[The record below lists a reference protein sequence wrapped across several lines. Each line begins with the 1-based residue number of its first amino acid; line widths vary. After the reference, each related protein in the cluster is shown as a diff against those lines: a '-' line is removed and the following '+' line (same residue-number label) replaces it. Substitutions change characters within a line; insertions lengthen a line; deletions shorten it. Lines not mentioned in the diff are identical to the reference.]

1 MSTVSLL
8 LLLCVPQDAVK
19 DRLEKSPRHH
29 EWVEVRQGDRV
40 VHCFV
45 AYPEVKEKAPVVV
58 LIHENRGLTDWV
70 RAVADR
76 LAENG
81 VIAITPD
88 LLSGMGPKGGRTS
101 SFESGD
107 AAREAISKLPADQ
120 VTKDLDAVCDYGL
133 KIDAANGKVA
143 VGGFCWG
150 GAQAF
155 RFATNRK
162 KLAAAY
168 VFYGSG
174 PDDKEAIGRIDCPVY
189 GFYGGNDARVNAT
202 VTKSEE
208 AAKAAGRTFEPVTY
222 DGAGHGFMRA
232 AEEAKPTD
240 ANKKAHEAAWKR
252 WLELLKKL

>member
-1 MSTVSLL
+1 MILL
-8 LLLCVPQDAVK
+8 AFFALLTQDAAK

-29 EWVEVRQGDRV
+29 EWVEVKQGDRV

-45 AYPEVKEKAPVVV
+45 VYPEIKDKAPVVV

-70 RAVADR
+70 RATADR

-120 VTKDLDAVCDYGL
+120 VTKDLDAVCEYGL
-133 KIDAANGKVA
+133 KIDAASGKVA

-150 GAQAF
+150 GAQTF

-162 KLAAAY
+162 KLAAAF

-174 PDDKEAIGRIDCPVY
+174 PDDKEAIGRIECPVY

-202 VTKSEE
+202 VTKSAE
-208 AAKAAGRTFEPVTY
+208 AAKAAGKTFEPVTY

-232 AEEAKPTD
+232 AEEANPTD